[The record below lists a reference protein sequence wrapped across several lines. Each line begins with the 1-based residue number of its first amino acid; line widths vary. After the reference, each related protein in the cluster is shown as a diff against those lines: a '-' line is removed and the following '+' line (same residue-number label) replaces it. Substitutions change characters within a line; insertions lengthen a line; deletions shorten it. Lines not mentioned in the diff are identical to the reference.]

1 MCTEHFTHFYCMY
14 CSECFKKG
22 YEWEIC
28 QIAQQTESKSMGSCG
43 YTDDGVVAS
52 VSEYCQQCPPDDRKW
67 NKVTLDGET
76 KRQLA

>member
-14 CSECFKKG
+14 CSERFKKG

-52 VSEYCQQCPPDDRKW
+52 MSEYCQQLRHW
-67 NKVTLDGET
+67 AMALFSFLYGH
-76 KRQLA
+76 

>member
-14 CSECFKKG
+14 CSVCIRKG

-28 QIAQQTESKSMGSCG
+28 QIAQQTESKAMGSCG

-76 KRQLA
+76 KTQLA